1 MADDI
6 KKDANAAKGTENASE
21 ASAKVA
27 KAAKKNPTNPKKTG
41 PSAGTKLKKYF
52 KDVKGET
59 KKIVWPDAKTV
70 FKSTGVVLL
79 VVIICALIIWGID
92 TGLSA
97 GVSGLK
103 SLGQKDEAVTEV
115 VTDENG
121 ETVTDENGEAVTQ
134 EVTEAETEEE
144 AEGEEDK
151 ADENK
156 DDAESTTEAET
167 TEAEAT
173 EADATEAETTEAA
186 AADSKD

>member
-1 MADDI
+1 MADDN
-6 KKDANAAKGTENASE
+6 KKDVIAGKETEGE

-27 KAAKKNPTNPKKTG
+27 KAAKKSPSKPKKTG
-41 PSAGTKLKKYF
+41 PSVGEKIKKYF
-52 KDVKGET
+52 KDVKGEA

-103 SLGQKDEAVTEV
+103 SLAQGTTETSEV

-121 ETVTDENGEAVTQ
+121 ETVTAAESAEEDADGE
-134 EVTEAETEEE
+134 EKTEEASE
-144 AEGEEDK
+144 
-151 ADENK
+151 
-156 DDAESTTEAET
+156 ESTTEAAAE
-167 TEAEAT
+167 EASEEPT
-173 EADATEAETTEAA
+173 SVDG
-186 AADSKD
+186 